1 MCCRSTTGRRATG
14 CSRTRRTG
22 ASVPSSVRVREA
34 PTGGPPRAPAPSR
47 AAGRR
52 RGRALAGPVRSYQ
65 VSVARGRTAVVAGPR
80 PTILSWRR
88 LLICL
93 GGGLLAAG
101 LTTVAGV
108 PDLAVLVGWAV
119 TASGLLLWVW
129 RISWPRDS
137 EGTKRL
143 AEEEGRT
150 HVTDTVVLGAAVAS
164 LAAVVEALVRSGTRD
179 AVGVLT
185 VVLGVLV
192 VILSWAPVNTV
203 FALKYARL
211 YYAGGDG
218 GIDFGQEDPPAYG
231 DFAYVAFTVGMSFA
245 VPDTAL
251 VDTQIR
257 KVGLGHALMSYL
269 FGTVVIA
276 VAVNLVTNLGQSS

>member
-1 MCCRSTTGRRATG
+1 
-14 CSRTRRTG
+14 
-22 ASVPSSVRVREA
+22 VPCSVRVGEA
-34 PTGGPPRAPAPSR
+34 PTAPSR
-47 AAGRR
+47 HRE
-52 RGRALAGPVRSYQ
+52 RALAGPLRGHR
-65 VSVARGRTAVVAGPR
+65 VSVAPGRTAVAAGPR

-101 LTTVAGV
+101 LTVVAGV
-108 PDLAVLVGWAV
+108 PEIAVLVGWAV

-143 AEEEGRT
+143 AEEEGWT
-150 HVTDTVVLGAAVAS
+150 HVTDTVVLSAAVAS
-164 LAAVVEALVRSGTRD
+164 LAAVVEALIRSGTGD
-179 AVGVLT
+179 AVGVAT

-192 VILSWAPVNTV
+192 VILSWALVNTV

-211 YYAGGDG
+211 YYSGGDG
-218 GIDFGQEDPPAYG
+218 GIEFGQEDPPAYS

-245 VPDTAL
+245 VPDTSL

-276 VAVNLVTNLGQSS
+276 VAVNLVTNLGQS

>member
-1 MCCRSTTGRRATG
+1 
-14 CSRTRRTG
+14 
-22 ASVPSSVRVREA
+22 V
-34 PTGGPPRAPAPSR
+34 
-47 AAGRR
+47 AA
-52 RGRALAGPVRSYQ
+52 
-65 VSVARGRTAVVAGPR
+65 PR

-93 GGGLLAAG
+93 GGGLLAAA
-101 LTTVAGV
+101 LAAVAGGAEI
-108 PDLAVLVGWAV
+108 AVLLGWAV
-119 TASGLLLWVW
+119 AASGLLFWVW
-129 RISWPRDS
+129 RISWPRGA

-143 AEEEGRT
+143 AEEEGLT
-150 HVTDTVVLGAAVAS
+150 HVTDTVVLVAAVAS
-164 LAAVVEALVRSGTRD
+164 LAAVVEGLVRSGTRD
-179 AVGVLT
+179 ALGVAT

-192 VILSWAPVNTV
+192 VILSWALVNTV

-218 GIDFGQEDPPAYG
+218 GIDFGQQEPPAYS

-245 VPDTAL
+245 VPEIPL

-257 KVGLGHALMSYL
+257 KVGLGHALLSYL

-276 VAVNLVTNLGQSS
+276 VAVSLVANLGQSS

>member
-1 MCCRSTTGRRATG
+1 MP
-14 CSRTRRTG
+14 CS
-22 ASVPSSVRVREA
+22 VLVREA

-47 AAGRR
+47 TVGRR
-52 RGRALAGPVRSYQ
+52 RALAGPVRGSR
-65 VSVARGRTAVVAGPR
+65 VSVARGRTAVEAGPR

-101 LTTVAGV
+101 LTAVAGV
-108 PDLAVLVGWAV
+108 PEIAVLVGWAV
-119 TASGLLLWVW
+119 AASGLLVWVW

-143 AEEEGRT
+143 AEEEGQTR
-150 HVTDTVVLGAAVAS
+150 VTDTVVLGAAVAS
-164 LAAVVEALVRSGTRD
+164 LAAVVEALVRSGSGD
-179 AVGVLT
+179 AVGVAT

-192 VILSWAPVNTV
+192 VILSWALVNTV

-211 YYAGGDG
+211 YYSGGDG
-218 GIDFGQEDPPAYG
+218 GIEFGQEEPPAYS

-245 VPDTAL
+245 VPDTQI
-251 VDTQIR
+251 VDTSIR
-257 KVGLGHALMSYL
+257 KVGLGHALLSYL

>member
-1 MCCRSTTGRRATG
+1 M
-14 CSRTRRTG
+14 
-22 ASVPSSVRVREA
+22 E
-34 PTGGPPRAPAPSR
+34 
-47 AAGRR
+47 
-52 RGRALAGPVRSYQ
+52 
-65 VSVARGRTAVVAGPR
+65 TAPR
-80 PTILSWRR
+80 PTILSWQR

-93 GGGLLAAG
+93 GGGLLAAA
-101 LTTVAGV
+101 LAAVAGV
-108 PDLAVLVGWAV
+108 PEIAVLVGWAV
-119 TASGLLLWVW
+119 AAGGLLFWVW
-129 RISWPRDS
+129 RISWPRGP

-150 HVTDTVVLGAAVAS
+150 HVTDTAVLAAAVVS

-179 AVGVLT
+179 AVGVAT

-192 VILSWAPVNTV
+192 VILSWALVNTV

-211 YYAGGDG
+211 YYSGEDG
-218 GIDFGQEDPPAYG
+218 GIDFGQREPPAYS

-245 VPDTAL
+245 APDTQV
-251 VDTQIR
+251 VDTSIR
-257 KVGLGHALMSYL
+257 KTALGHALLSYL